1 MDPLYTLV
9 AGGDAASRNHVADCL
24 NQFPDVAVVDVC
36 GSTLA
41 AARALATRPVQLL
54 VLDSDLPPDGARA
67 ALERI
72 GEDVPPAVVVTGASA
87 GDGLW
92 AFGAGAVDCLESP
105 IHTDRLLTAIHRAR
119 ERVQHLEVRRH
130 RDELLALLDG
140 SDPAPPPSTNGHPLV
155 VRSGSQLVFL
165 DPKDVDWVEAS
176 GVYVSLHCNGTC
188 HLLRETLRHVEEHL
202 DSGHFVRIHRSTI
215 INVTRVR
222 RIVPHLNGGAVV
234 LLKDGTQLKM
244 SRSYRERISATLG

>member
-9 AGGDAASRNHVADCL
+9 AGGDPASRTQIADCL
-24 NQFPDVAVVDVC
+24 HHLPDVAVVDVC
-36 GSTLA
+36 ASTLA
-41 AARALATRPVQLL
+41 TVRALATRPVQLL
-54 VLDSDLPPDGARA
+54 VLDVDVPPDGARA
-67 ALERI
+67 ALDRI
-72 GEDVPPAVVVTGASA
+72 GADVPPAVVVTGAGT

-92 AFGAGAVDCLESP
+92 AFGAGAVDCLEAPASP
-105 IHTDRLLTAIHRAR
+105 DRLLTAVHRAR

-140 SDPAPPPSTNGHPLV
+140 SDPTPPAPTNGHPLV

-165 DPKDVDWVEAS
+165 DPDEVDWVEAS
-176 GVYVSLHCNGTC
+176 GVYVSLHCNGTR

-202 DSGHFVRIHRSTI
+202 DPGHFVRIHRSTI